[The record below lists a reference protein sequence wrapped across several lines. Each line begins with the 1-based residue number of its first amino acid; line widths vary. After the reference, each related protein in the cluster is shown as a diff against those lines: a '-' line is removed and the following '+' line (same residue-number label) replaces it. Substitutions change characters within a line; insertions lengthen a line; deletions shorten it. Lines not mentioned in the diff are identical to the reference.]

1 LSSGFQRITGYITP
15 GYFNEEP
22 GISPPDISI
31 KNWVYHPPYISMK
44 NWVYHPRIFQ
54 RRTGYIPPYTITP
67 EYFKEEPGIS
77 PPDISMKTG
86 YITPGYVKEELC
98 MSPLNN

>member
-31 KNWVYHPPYISMK
+31 KNWVYHP
-44 NWVYHPRIFQ
+44 HIFQ
-54 RRTGYIPPYTITP
+54 
-67 EYFKEEPGIS
+67 EELGIS
-77 PPDISMKTG
+77 PPDISK
-86 YITPGYVKEELC
+86 K
-98 MSPLNN
+98 N